1 MKKLYLSL
9 LLLFIALLARAQ
21 EDNKKASD
29 ATIPVVI
36 PSTVDVSTLG
46 GATYSI
52 PVQVPGGINMMQP
65 DLSIVYNNQSGN
77 GLLGYEWTLGG
88 LSAITRTGTTW
99 YHDDYLHGVNFC
111 NNFLE
116 REELDRFSLD
126 GQRLMVVNG
135 FPDGYNGTEY
145 RTEIDNKDSF
155 LFV

>member
-52 PVQVPGGINMMQP
+52 PVQVPGGIK
-65 DLSIVYNNQSGN
+65 I
-77 GLLGYEWTLGG
+77 
-88 LSAITRTGTTW
+88 
-99 YHDDYLHGVNFC
+99 
-111 NNFLE
+111 
-116 REELDRFSLD
+116 
-126 GQRLMVVNG
+126 
-135 FPDGYNGTEY
+135 
-145 RTEIDNKDSF
+145 
-155 LFV
+155 